1 MAKIK
6 GRCKILANGC
16 WQFQGFRNRQG
27 YGFTSYR
34 GKPWSVHRLVLM
46 IAKGPIPKKLKACHS
61 CDYPPCA
68 NPDHVFAGT
77 SSQNTRDSV
86 AKKRHAGTHKTECKR
101 GHKFTKANTYIE
113 KPTGRRHCKACDRA
127 KQRIQAGWPEA
138 LAYSEPALQGHYP
151 EGLKRVPF
159 VKKGYPVRTSCKNG
173 HPMTLQ
179 ADVYLTPEGYRRC
192 RRCRTAAVGRF
203 VKRLIQSETG
213 AEHGE

>member
-1 MAKIK
+1 MKQRLPWVSVDPALPKAENDRATMAKIK

-86 AKKRHAGTHKTECKR
+86 AKKR
-101 GHKFTKANTYIE
+101 
-113 KPTGRRHCKACDRA
+113 
-127 KQRIQAGWPEA
+127 
-138 LAYSEPALQGHYP
+138 
-151 EGLKRVPF
+151 VPF

-203 VKRLIQSETG
+203 VKRLIQSETAG
-213 AEHGE
+213 DANG